1 MNSDFSNVMSQLLT
15 IANNSFSKEFYIKSL
30 EKKINL
36 RELNVEQQKNI
47 LNFTLNQSQKKENK
61 KESEDINNDNF
72 IELNYNII
80 KDNIVSG
87 LSESEVSK
95 LTVWDRL
102 LLSLAIRSLSNP
114 KLIISYSEESKK
126 ERSSVE
132 FVLQDIIDA
141 YNDSFATIIPNS
153 VLHSKSEQTGTSFTI
168 NLKLPTILEEVE
180 VEKIT
185 SSLNVNDK
193 VGDLFVYEMAKYIEC
208 ISVNDLIVKFDSL
221 NLDQKITLIK
231 NLPSHVANPVINEI
245 NEIKSNLFKP
255 LSLSWKDSENQNVYF
270 DISINSEWFLN
281 Y

>member
-168 NLKLPTILEEVE
+168 TKKMLG
-180 VEKIT
+180 IT
-185 SSLNVNDK
+185 
-193 VGDLFVYEMAKYIEC
+193 
-208 ISVNDLIVKFDSL
+208 
-221 NLDQKITLIK
+221 
-231 NLPSHVANPVINEI
+231 VI
-245 NEIKSNLFKP
+245 F
-255 LSLSWKDSENQNVYF
+255 
-270 DISINSEWFLN
+270 
-281 Y
+281 